1 MLPWCECVHRAACV
15 PDGDGQ
21 RCGRGA
27 ASLAPY
33 LRESLRGYKHCV
45 LHVRLRVATEPL
57 TWSGRSIA
65 ASETACVRSRE
76 LRSVRS
82 RTLLILLV
90 TVRTERMKPLAGA
103 CKGPLLAIALVLGLE
118 AA

>member
-1 MLPWCECVHRAACV
+1 MVLVMGSGAGVEPPRLPPTRVRAYVANSVCV
-15 PDGDGQ
+15 
-21 RCGRGA
+21 
-27 ASLAPY
+27 
-33 LRESLRGYKHCV
+33 
-45 LHVRLRVATEPL
+45 HVRLRDATEPL

-82 RTLLILLV
+82 MTLLILLV
-90 TVRTERMKPLAGA
+90 TLRTERMKPLADA
-103 CKGPLLAIALVLGLE
+103 CKSPLLAIALVLGLE